1 MTTNARRSRTPI
13 AFAVVAALALLVSIQ
28 PAIRYVRSA
37 GLLLA
42 VVGAEDPTRITHL
55 LRHQVAARE
64 TALALPGRSLRARVY
79 TPLDG
84 SGQAAPR
91 SWAIV
96 LHGVHPD
103 GIDERRLQAFARA
116 LAATG
121 VETFTPELKEL
132 AEQRVLPSTIDD
144 IGACARA
151 IEQQVKAKPAAIGI
165 SFAGGL
171 LLLAAA
177 REPGASSIAYVVTVG
192 AHHDLGRML
201 RYYAGERV
209 TDPDGKPAAG
219 RAHPYGGRVMVT
231 AYAELFFPPSDVPLA
246 KRALAVWLKG
256 KYREGRDLAA
266 GLSAEGQDRFNV
278 ATQSKRQSELNAL
291 LLQAARAKSAELH
304 AVSPSS
310 GLAGVRV
317 PVFLVHGEGDPIV
330 PALETA
336 WLAREVPK
344 AVLRD
349 ALITP
354 VLRHAELAAPPTV
367 RDQLDIVSFVAGF
380 LAAADEP

>member
-1 MTTNARRSRTPI
+1 V
-13 AFAVVAALALLVSIQ
+13 FAVIGALALLVSIE
-28 PAIRYVRSA
+28 PAIRYARSA

-55 LRHQVAARE
+55 LRHQVVDRE
-64 TALALPGRSLRARVY
+64 TTLALSGRSLRARVY

-84 SGQAAPR
+84 SGLPAPR
-91 SWAIV
+91 SWAMV

-103 GIDERRLQAFARA
+103 GIDEPRLQAFARA

-151 IEQQVKAKPAAIGI
+151 IQQEVKAKPAAIGI

-177 REPGASSIAYVVTVG
+177 REPGASSLAYVVTVG
-192 AHHDLGRML
+192 AHHDLGRVL

-209 TDPDGKPAAG
+209 TDPAGKTAAG

-231 AYAELFFPPSDVPLA
+231 AYAELFFPPGDVELA
-246 KRALAVWLKG
+246 KRALAIWLKG
-256 KYREGRDLAA
+256 KYREGREMAA
-266 GLSAEGQDRFNV
+266 ALSPAGQDRFNI

-291 LLQAARAKSAELH
+291 LLEAARAKDAELR
-304 AVSPSS
+304 AVSPAS
-310 GLAGVRV
+310 GLAGVHV

-336 WLAREVPK
+336 WLAQEVPK
-344 AVLRD
+344 AALRA

-367 RDQLDIVSFVAGF
+367 GDQLDIVRFVAGF